1 MDYSHFNRLTRV
13 FNSKLHNFAK
23 AFRHVSIIETV
34 NNRLL
39 FIKHGFHLNELGIEL
54 LSNQLALHIFSLL
67 EEVSSK
73 PIALGWYVLRI

>member
-1 MDYSHFNRLTRV
+1 MVYSHVNRLTRV

-23 AFRHVSIIETV
+23 AFSHVSIIEIV
-34 NNRLL
+34 NNILL
-39 FIKHGFHLNELGIEL
+39 FTKHCSHLNELGKEL

-73 PIALGWYVLRI
+73 RIALGW